1 MTFTATVE
9 DGKVML
15 PPEVKLPTGTKVRVE
30 TLEIASP
37 ATPIGNKLQD
47 LDGVASGLPQDLAK
61 NHDHYLHGKPKQ
73 SQP

>member
-30 TLEIASP
+30 TLEVVSP
-37 ATPIGNKLQD
+37 ATPIGNKLQA
-47 LDGVASGLPQDLAK
+47 LDGVASGRPQDLAQ
-61 NHDHYLHGKPKQ
+61 NHDYYLHGKPKR

>member
-30 TLEIASP
+30 TLEVASP
-37 ATPIGNKLQD
+37 ATPIGNKLRA
-47 LDGVASGLPQDLAK
+47 LDGVASGLPQDLAQ
-61 NHDHYLHGKPKQ
+61 NHHYYLHGKPKR